1 MVGRITSGKSLYGV
15 LAYNRLKVDGNQA
28 RVIFCN
34 RMLPPGGDPA
44 RLTAAH
50 CRRVMQTWLDAK
62 KNSRFVETIFHAS
75 LNPHPEDRLSEQQLA
90 DIAEEYMQRMGY
102 GDQPYVVY
110 LHRDIARAHLH
121 IVSVRVGPDGQKIDD
136 GNERYR
142 SKAITRSI
150 EKEYGLRRATKR
162 QEREG
167 TVPLRK
173 VEYRRSDLKA
183 QIASVVRNVTDRYKF
198 CSLKEYN
205 SILQLFR
212 VEAEEVRGE
221 IGGRPYAGILYS
233 ALDEN
238 GDKVGVPIKSSAIGR
253 DTGIGAIEKH
263 YAKSAEWLKKNTD
276 GMEGLRGIVRDAMRR
291 SRSLP
296 ERHDLLPKHP
306 RPHVALRKLRHAAF
320 DALASDGTGQIHVR
334 QRTYGRSI
342 RNSRIQKR
350 PDDRRSRSPH
360 RRRDR
365 TRTDDQRTETGQS
378 AR

>member
-62 KNSRFVETIFHAS
+62 KNSRFEETIFHAS

-167 TVPLRK
+167 SVPLRK
-173 VEYRRSDLKA
+173 VEYRLSGLKT

-198 CSLKEYN
+198 CTLKEYN
-205 SILQLFR
+205 NILQLFR

-221 IGGRPYAGILYS
+221 IGGRPYAGMLYS

-253 DTGIGAIEKH
+253 DT
-263 YAKSAEWLKKNTD
+263 
-276 GMEGLRGIVRDAMRR
+276 
-291 SRSLP
+291 
-296 ERHDLLPKHP
+296 
-306 RPHVALRKLRHAAF
+306 
-320 DALASDGTGQIHVR
+320 
-334 QRTYGRSI
+334 
-342 RNSRIQKR
+342 
-350 PDDRRSRSPH
+350 
-360 RRRDR
+360 
-365 TRTDDQRTETGQS
+365 
-378 AR
+378 

>member
-136 GNERYR
+136 GSGIARKR
-142 SKAITRSI
+142 LPVPSKRNT
-150 EKEYGLRRATKR
+150 GCVVL
-162 QEREG
+162 
-167 TVPLRK
+167 
-173 VEYRRSDLKA
+173 RSD
-183 QIASVVRNVTDRYKF
+183 RNG
-198 CSLKEYN
+198 KE
-205 SILQLFR
+205 
-212 VEAEEVRGE
+212 
-221 IGGRPYAGILYS
+221 PY
-233 ALDEN
+233 
-238 GDKVGVPIKSSAIGR
+238 R
-253 DTGIGAIEKH
+253 
-263 YAKSAEWLKKNTD
+263 
-276 GMEGLRGIVRDAMRR
+276 
-291 SRSLP
+291 
-296 ERHDLLPKHP
+296 
-306 RPHVALRKLRHAAF
+306 
-320 DALASDGTGQIHVR
+320 
-334 QRTYGRSI
+334 
-342 RNSRIQKR
+342 
-350 PDDRRSRSPH
+350 
-360 RRRDR
+360 
-365 TRTDDQRTETGQS
+365 
-378 AR
+378 

>member
-198 CSLKEYN
+198 CSLKE
-205 SILQLFR
+205 
-212 VEAEEVRGE
+212 
-221 IGGRPYAGILYS
+221 
-233 ALDEN
+233 
-238 GDKVGVPIKSSAIGR
+238 
-253 DTGIGAIEKH
+253 
-263 YAKSAEWLKKNTD
+263 
-276 GMEGLRGIVRDAMRR
+276 
-291 SRSLP
+291 
-296 ERHDLLPKHP
+296 
-306 RPHVALRKLRHAAF
+306 
-320 DALASDGTGQIHVR
+320 
-334 QRTYGRSI
+334 
-342 RNSRIQKR
+342 
-350 PDDRRSRSPH
+350 
-360 RRRDR
+360 
-365 TRTDDQRTETGQS
+365 
-378 AR
+378 